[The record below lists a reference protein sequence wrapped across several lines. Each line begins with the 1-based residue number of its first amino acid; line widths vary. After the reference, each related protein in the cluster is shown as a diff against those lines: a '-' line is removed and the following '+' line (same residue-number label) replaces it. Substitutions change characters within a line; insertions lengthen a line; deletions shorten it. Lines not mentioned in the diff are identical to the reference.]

1 MDIDQQGLL
10 GVNRSDDDIF
20 DTVIYVLDKGL
31 VTRSQTGNF
40 ALTKKGYEFL
50 GLTPSPESLIEEN
63 NFPPKYVAYG
73 GNNNSLKLVDISSAQ
88 QKKLKRN
95 ISIAI
100 LFLVI
105 LLIASLI
112 WVYKFV

>member
-1 MDIDQQGLL
+1 
-10 GVNRSDDDIF
+10 
-20 DTVIYVLDKGL
+20 VIYVLDKGL

-40 ALTKKGYEFL
+40 ILTKKGYEFL
-50 GLTPSPESLIEEN
+50 GIPPVPESSIEEN

-73 GNNNSLKLVDISSAQ
+73 DNDKSLKLVDISSAQ

-95 ISIAI
+95 VSLAI
-100 LFLVI
+100 LFLVV

-112 WVYKFV
+112 WVYKFA